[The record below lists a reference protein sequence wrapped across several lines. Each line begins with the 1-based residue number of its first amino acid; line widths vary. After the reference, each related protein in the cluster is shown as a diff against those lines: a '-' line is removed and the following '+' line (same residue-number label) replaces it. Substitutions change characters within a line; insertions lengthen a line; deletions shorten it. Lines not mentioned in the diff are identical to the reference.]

1 MNLEEIALKIKNPN
15 ICTSDDIEALKA
27 LCEKY
32 PYAQTFSILYLNALS
47 ISNNVHF
54 DDELPLHAYRISDKV
69 KLYELINRKKTEIK
83 ENVGQEILYSQNVSE
98 LPIDNNTKVVE
109 EEKSNDSDQTEFE
122 NDSVINEINQDINLE
137 PITETELSDIK
148 ENEVL
153 SESKQKE
160 DLDIEKIEL
169 ESNSSSIDTIKS
181 INETTENSVSTSGET
196 KKLEETHTDSKDS
209 VEEIF
214 EEYEKE
220 LILSA
225 VSDSGFKIDEIED
238 LEDNDIEDKHEEIIS
253 KETLVDKPLKNPEET
268 EIIDKAEPVEK
279 ITSSTKKMSFS
290 SWIKNNSAEI
300 EGNKI
305 SNNQIHSSKEIE
317 KKEESDQKSKKEIID
332 DFIKNKP
339 IIDPKKHDQKDKK
352 EFYNPTKVAKRSLD
366 ESNLP
371 VSETLAKI
379 FALQGNFIKAIYVYE
394 QLSLIY
400 PEKKSFFAN
409 QIEEIK
415 KNTNL

>member
-83 ENVGQEILYSQNVSE
+83 ENVGQEILNSQNVSE

-109 EEKSNDSDQTEFE
+109 EEKSNDSYQTEFE

-181 INETTENSVSTSGET
+181 INETTESSVSTSDET

-220 LILSA
+220 IILSA

-268 EIIDKAEPVEK
+268 EIIDKTEPVEK

-290 SWIKNNSAEI
+290 
-300 EGNKI
+300 
-305 SNNQIHSSKEIE
+305 
-317 KKEESDQKSKKEIID
+317 
-332 DFIKNKP
+332 
-339 IIDPKKHDQKDKK
+339 
-352 EFYNPTKVAKRSLD
+352 
-366 ESNLP
+366 
-371 VSETLAKI
+371 
-379 FALQGNFIKAIYVYE
+379 
-394 QLSLIY
+394 
-400 PEKKSFFAN
+400 
-409 QIEEIK
+409 
-415 KNTNL
+415 

>member
-83 ENVGQEILYSQNVSE
+83 ENVGQEILNSQNVSE
-98 LPIDNNTKVVE
+98 LPIDINTKVVE

-160 DLDIEKIEL
+160 DLDIDKIEL

-181 INETTENSVSTSGET
+181 INETTESSVSTSGET

-225 VSDSGFKIDEIED
+225 VSDSGFKINEIED

-268 EIIDKAEPVEK
+268 EIIDKTEPVEK

-300 EGNKI
+300 EGKKI

>member
-83 ENVGQEILYSQNVSE
+83 ENVGQEILNSQNVSE
-98 LPIDNNTKVVE
+98 LPIDINTKVVE

-160 DLDIEKIEL
+160 DLDIDKIEL

-181 INETTENSVSTSGET
+181 INETTESSVSTSDET

-225 VSDSGFKIDEIED
+225 VSDSGFKINEIED

-268 EIIDKAEPVEK
+268 EIIDKTEPVEK

-300 EGNKI
+300 EGKKI

>member
-83 ENVGQEILYSQNVSE
+83 ENVGQEILNSQNVLE

-160 DLDIEKIEL
+160 DLDIKKIEL
-169 ESNSSSIDTIKS
+169 ESNSSSIETIKS
-181 INETTENSVSTSGET
+181 INET
-196 KKLEETHTDSKDS
+196 
-209 VEEIF
+209 
-214 EEYEKE
+214 
-220 LILSA
+220 
-225 VSDSGFKIDEIED
+225 
-238 LEDNDIEDKHEEIIS
+238 
-253 KETLVDKPLKNPEET
+253 
-268 EIIDKAEPVEK
+268 
-279 ITSSTKKMSFS
+279 
-290 SWIKNNSAEI
+290 
-300 EGNKI
+300 KI
-305 SNNQIHSSKEIE
+305 SRRRCTLPWNCGHIS
-317 KKEESDQKSKKEIID
+317 
-332 DFIKNKP
+332 
-339 IIDPKKHDQKDKK
+339 
-352 EFYNPTKVAKRSLD
+352 RS
-366 ESNLP
+366 
-371 VSETLAKI
+371 
-379 FALQGNFIKAIYVYE
+379 ALQWNFESCRTFI
-394 QLSLIY
+394 
-400 PEKKSFFAN
+400 
-409 QIEEIK
+409 
-415 KNTNL
+415 

>member
-83 ENVGQEILYSQNVSE
+83 ENVGQEILNSQNVSE

-160 DLDIEKIEL
+160 DLDIDKIEL

-225 VSDSGFKIDEIED
+225 VSDSGFKINEIED

-268 EIIDKAEPVEK
+268 EIIDKTEPVEK

-300 EGNKI
+300 EGKKI

>member
-83 ENVGQEILYSQNVSE
+83 ENVGQEVLNSQNLSE

-169 ESNSSSIDTIKS
+169 KSNSSSIDTIKS
-181 INETTENSVSTSGET
+181 INETTESSVSTSDET

-290 SWIKNNSAEI
+290 SWIKNNSADI

-305 SNNQIHSSKEIE
+305 FNNQIHSSKEIE